1 MVILLIPIL
10 SWKQMWYKNTEFS
23 TSESV
28 ARTIIETPDENVDT
42 EEAMSFDEL
51 TVPGD
56 YSDYDILDEEK
67 YYIKNDEF
75 WIKIKKEI

>member
-1 MVILLIPIL
+1 
-10 SWKQMWYKNTEFS
+10 MWYKNTEFS

-56 YSDYDILDEEK
+56 YSDYEPQV
-67 YYIKNDEF
+67 
-75 WIKIKKEI
+75 